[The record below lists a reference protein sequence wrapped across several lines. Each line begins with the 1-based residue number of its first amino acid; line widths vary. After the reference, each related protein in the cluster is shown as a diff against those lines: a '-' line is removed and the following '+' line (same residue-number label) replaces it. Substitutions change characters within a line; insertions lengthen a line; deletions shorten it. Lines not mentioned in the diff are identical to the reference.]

1 MAAQRERV
9 AELKDRLGGLDPAIT
24 ADLLSVVDHLVR
36 RSVWIVGGDGWAY
49 DIGSG
54 GLDHVLATGRNVNV
68 LVLDTEVYS
77 NTGGQMSKSTPLGAV
92 AKFAAAGKTVPKKD
106 LALQAIAYGNVYVA
120 KVAMGADPQ
129 QTLQAFREA
138 EAYDGPSL
146 VIAYSQ
152 CIAHGIDMR
161 LGMDQQYR
169 AVASGHWPLLRYD
182 PVLRAAGK
190 NPFLLDSHRPR
201 IPLAD
206 YVYRELRYRSLA
218 NSDPVEGRTAA
229 RVGRA
234 GDRTALECL
243 RGDGFPR
250 SRTLP
255 PRRSQG
261 TLMELSTRYLG
272 LDLRNPL
279 VASASPLS
287 KTVDGVRRLADAG
300 VGAVV
305 LYSLFEEQLRREA
318 EENARLAVAGTES
331 FAESLSYFPPA
342 ADDDHGPRRYL
353 SLLERA
359 AAAVSVPVIGSI
371 NGSTPGSWA
380 GYARSMQDSGAA
392 AIELNIYYLPGDPHV
407 SGRDVEQRHLD
418 ILARVKDAVTV
429 PVAVKLSPY
438 FSATAEM
445 ARRLDLAGADGL
457 VLFNRFLQ
465 PDIDPETLAVAPGT
479 SLSRAA
485 EARLP
490 LTWIT
495 LLHGRIGAS
504 LAATT
509 GVEGST
515 ELIKYL
521 LAGADVVM
529 TASALLRHGPEYAA
543 VLLDGL
549 CEWMGRK
556 GYTAVDERSWTARRP
571 RRSRRGRTR
580 TRGLRQRAA
589 AGQQR
594 RLRAVVTRQ
603 AAMAST
609 SSKPATRHS

>member
-1 MAAQRERV
+1 
-9 AELKDRLGGLDPAIT
+9 
-24 ADLLSVVDHLVR
+24 
-36 RSVWIVGGDGWAY
+36 
-49 DIGSG
+49 
-54 GLDHVLATGRNVNV
+54 
-68 LVLDTEVYS
+68 
-77 NTGGQMSKSTPLGAV
+77 
-92 AKFAAAGKTVPKKD
+92 
-106 LALQAIAYGNVYVA
+106 
-120 KVAMGADPQ
+120 
-129 QTLQAFREA
+129 
-138 EAYDGPSL
+138 
-146 VIAYSQ
+146 
-152 CIAHGIDMR
+152 
-161 LGMDQQYR
+161 MD
-169 AVASGHWPLLRYD
+169 
-182 PVLRAAGK
+182 
-190 NPFLLDSHRPR
+190 
-201 IPLAD
+201 
-206 YVYRELRYRSLA
+206 
-218 NSDPVEGRTAA
+218 
-229 RVGRA
+229 
-234 GDRTALECL
+234 
-243 RGDGFPR
+243 
-250 SRTLP
+250 
-255 PRRSQG
+255 
-261 TLMELSTRYLG
+261 LSTRYLG
-272 LDLRNPL
+272 LHLRNPL

-318 EENARLAVAGTES
+318 EQNARLAEAGTES
-331 FAESLSYFPPA
+331 FAESLSYFPPV

-359 AAAVSVPVIGSI
+359 AAAVAVPVIGSI

-445 ARRLDLAGADGL
+445 ARPLDQAGADGL

-465 PDIDPETLAVAPGT
+465 PDIDRETLTMAPGMT
-479 SLSRAA
+479 LSRAA

-495 LLHGRIGAS
+495 LLHGGSAEAS

-515 ELIKYL
+515 EVIKYL

-529 TASALLRHGPEYAA
+529 TASALLRHGPEYAS

-549 CEWMGRK
+549 REWMGRK
-556 GYTAVDERSWTARRP
+556 GYTTVEGFRGTLAVPQDGSARERRDYVAALQDAN
-571 RRSRRGRTR
+571 GRTYH
-580 TRGLRQRAA
+580 TY
-589 AGQQR
+589 
-594 RLRAVVTRQ
+594 
-603 AAMAST
+603 
-609 SSKPATRHS
+609 